1 MNVVLPPSGA
11 AGVDPASNA
20 ILARLLTDAFEAL
33 DDDIDRVRVSL
44 SRAAA
49 LVDGASSPGAAIGQ
63 GGLAPWQA
71 RKISA
76 LVEAKLEYGV
86 RTPELAASA
95 GLSSSH
101 FARAF
106 RAHFGRSPKQY
117 ILEKR
122 VARAQRLMLER
133 GSRLS
138 DVAGACGFADQ
149 AHLCRVFRRL
159 VGASPHAWRRAHSP
173 LSWAGRRA

>member
-1 MNVVLPPSGA
+1 MDAPLPLSGA
-11 AGVDPASNA
+11 AGVDPASSA
-20 ILARLLTDAFEAL
+20 TLAQLLTDAFEAL
-33 DDDIDRVRVSL
+33 DGDIDRVRASL
-44 SRAAA
+44 SRAVA
-49 LVDGASSPGAAIGQ
+49 LVDGASTPGAASSQ

-71 RKISA
+71 RNISA

-122 VARAQRLMLER
+122 VTRAQRLMLAQR
-133 GSRLS
+133 SRLS
-138 DVAGACGFADQ
+138 DVAQACGFADQ

-159 VGASPHAWRRAHSP
+159 VGASPHVWRRARIG
-173 LSWAGRRA
+173 L